1 MHGTISLP
9 GGLVKS
15 SRLACT
21 AFLLVALAAL
31 ASAQDSAIVTSH
43 VSRTVP
49 VSTATRLLSAD
60 RPIVAPDPNAQPRE
74 AANTPGNTWQLLATI
89 PGAVIHDLIFVSAT
103 IGYAAAEGG
112 QVWKTTNGGKTWT
125 LILNLGYPYYFY
137 GIASPSPK
145 VIAVTGFFDSTS
157 GQPGVL
163 RWSQDGG
170 KTWSADIDLTSSTWL
185 QRVRFANA
193 TNGVILN
200 LPSSAVDTAQYTT
213 DGGATGADWSSV
225 TDNSDGGWFGLQ
237 FSLLP
242 DLHARASGINF
253 CTSYNGGAHWNCG
266 PAVDSVF
273 DGPVLFLND
282 STGWVGGG
290 EISPAVEGWVHVTTN
305 GGKTWSGRTLDGP
318 WPIRQLL
325 FLNAKTGWAAG
336 GNVYSGVGGIY
347 FTSDGG
353 NAWAVDVT
361 TNAEMDACDK
371 RTLATGHQVWCA
383 GYTSSFNGVIYSA
396 ITP

>member
-1 MHGTISLP
+1 
-9 GGLVKS
+9 
-15 SRLACT
+15 
-21 AFLLVALAAL
+21 
-31 ASAQDSAIVTSH
+31 
-43 VSRTVP
+43 
-49 VSTATRLLSAD
+49 
-60 RPIVAPDPNAQPRE
+60 
-74 AANTPGNTWQLLATI
+74 LLATI

-213 DGGATGADWSSV
+213 RRWRHWS
-225 TDNSDGGWFGLQ
+225 
-237 FSLLP
+237 
-242 DLHARASGINF
+242 
-253 CTSYNGGAHWNCG
+253 
-266 PAVDSVF
+266 
-273 DGPVLFLND
+273 
-282 STGWVGGG
+282 
-290 EISPAVEGWVHVTTN
+290 
-305 GGKTWSGRTLDGP
+305 
-318 WPIRQLL
+318 
-325 FLNAKTGWAAG
+325 
-336 GNVYSGVGGIY
+336 
-347 FTSDGG
+347 
-353 NAWAVDVT
+353 
-361 TNAEMDACDK
+361 
-371 RTLATGHQVWCA
+371 
-383 GYTSSFNGVIYSA
+383 
-396 ITP
+396 